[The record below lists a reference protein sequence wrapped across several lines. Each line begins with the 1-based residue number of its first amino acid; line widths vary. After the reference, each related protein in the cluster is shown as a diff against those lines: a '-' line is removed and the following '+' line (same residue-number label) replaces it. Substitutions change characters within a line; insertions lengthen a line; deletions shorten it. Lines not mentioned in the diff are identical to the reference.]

1 MMILEAKEA
10 TMEATADVF
19 GGNCKCGFWGCY
31 NNRGFGGGH
40 RRGGFGEYGGFGD
53 RGDMDG
59 MAIRY
64 LYK

>member
-1 MMILEAKEA
+1 MFLEAIA
-10 TMEATADVF
+10 NA
-19 GGNCKCGFWGCY
+19 
-31 NNRGFGGGH
+31 GFGGGH